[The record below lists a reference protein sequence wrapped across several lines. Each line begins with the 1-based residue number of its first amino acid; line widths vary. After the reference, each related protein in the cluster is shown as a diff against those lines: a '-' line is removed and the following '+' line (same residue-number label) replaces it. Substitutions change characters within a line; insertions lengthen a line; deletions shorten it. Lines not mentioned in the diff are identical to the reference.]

1 MAKRKKKKITVLPV
15 MPSPFDA
22 LGSWTG
28 IYMSGM
34 YELPDQDVDDL

>member
-1 MAKRKKKKITVLPV
+1 MAKKKKKNITVLPV

-28 IYMSGM
+28 IYMAGM